1 MNYWFDMQKD
11 FMQNWLNMGQSAQ
24 HVNPFLNSAYTNGN
38 NANPWATS
46 APWAPWADLFAQQAK
61 QMNSFWAGNGQRNF
75 NWFNGAWVNDDV
87 AESAKH
93 TADKVL
99 ESQMFVFKM
108 FENMAQGWMDAA
120 QNGSLAQWQTELAR
134 QMEAQSTQMR
144 EQWDAT
150 MNQWTA
156 ATETSNQMWQT
167 YLEQLQQN
175 GMPWLNA
182 WMASGEQTAS
192 WLRNLSMGQATPPNL
207 MGQFWTAY
215 EETFGKMVSS
225 PPLGLTRELNLELTK
240 GFETWLAYRRAD
252 AEYQRVVGSGWMQF
266 LEAFGKRLM
275 QMAQAGKLIESPR
288 QFVDLW
294 VEVGDDEFTKL
305 FHGDAY
311 AQAQGNLVNSSMA
324 FKRQQ
329 RALLEIWLRDNDMPT
344 RSDLDEAHRT
354 IHELRKDVKA
364 LKKDLHNLQQTV
376 ANTAAAAVAQKPATT
391 QAAPKT
397 KSPKS
402 TQAKSTSRART
413 TRKSSASAGTQAGR

>member
-182 WMASGEQTAS
+182 WMASGEQAAS

-215 EETFGKMVSS
+215 EE
-225 PPLGLTRELNLELTK
+225 
-240 GFETWLAYRRAD
+240 
-252 AEYQRVVGSGWMQF
+252 
-266 LEAFGKRLM
+266 
-275 QMAQAGKLIESPR
+275 
-288 QFVDLW
+288 
-294 VEVGDDEFTKL
+294 
-305 FHGDAY
+305 
-311 AQAQGNLVNSSMA
+311 
-324 FKRQQ
+324 
-329 RALLEIWLRDNDMPT
+329 
-344 RSDLDEAHRT
+344 
-354 IHELRKDVKA
+354 
-364 LKKDLHNLQQTV
+364 
-376 ANTAAAAVAQKPATT
+376 
-391 QAAPKT
+391 
-397 KSPKS
+397 
-402 TQAKSTSRART
+402 
-413 TRKSSASAGTQAGR
+413 